1 MTMDNFTP
9 LTLLGI
15 LLIAVGIVLVALPLI
30 ARHIPNLENL
40 PWIIVWVY
48 RTDGFLLATSPILI
62 IISIISLIIYFAN
75 RTRIG

>member
-1 MTMDNFTP
+1 MNGFTP

-15 LLIAVGIVLVALPLI
+15 LLIAVGAVLVALPLI
-30 ARHIPNLENL
+30 AKHIPSLEDL

-48 RTDGFLLATSPILI
+48 RTDGFVFAASPILI
-62 IISIISLIIYFAN
+62 IISIASLIIHLAN